1 MRQQLAVAGLLC
13 ILLAPIVVGQL
24 SEADSSVSITRPRNG
39 FFLFDLRVLPFAGQ
53 VVVGPVSVEATASQ
67 DIDRVVFLVPPKVGC
82 RPWEVGNDSDPP
94 YGFVWQGS
102 NGAIQDT
109 GLATLI
115 AWGYSGSEKVAEDT
129 LLLLR
134 FAV

>member
-1 MRQQLAVAGLLC
+1 MKQVLVAVMLLCLLVFPAVAGLEGG
-13 ILLAPIVVGQL
+13 A
-24 SEADSSVSITRPRNG
+24 ESSVSITRPKNG
-39 FFLFDLRVLPFAGQ
+39 LFLFDLRVLPFAGQ
-53 VVVGPVSVEATASQ
+53 VVLGPVTVEAEASP
-67 DIDRVVFLVPPKVGC
+67 DIDRVIFLVPPKVGC
-82 RPWEVGNDSDPP
+82 RPWEVGNDSDEP

-115 AWGYSGSEKVAEDT
+115 AWGYSGTDKVAEDT

-134 FAV
+134 FAA